1 MHHFQFSLC
10 LLLLACANGDP
21 YEPDSTLGANCTI
34 TVDETWPTQGADD
47 FYFRD
52 SIEFRLSEPDPDARV
67 VFGRSGT
74 QSTAEDGHMVV
85 FTPDQPLPS
94 STDFEVGLE
103 YCFGSPK
110 IGFSTSN
117 LGEPIEDIQALQGT
131 TYRVDLQDARYLENA
146 GAADFLMGWLGRSLL
161 FQVIEY
167 QNNEITLRM
176 AVSKAGDTSEQ
187 DLCYRTFDID
197 GMQLEGSELVLD
209 FDDILFEFY
218 NGSLEVGDFTL
229 LGTLA
234 PDLSHVGGAEF
245 TGWLNITDFTDSL
258 ELGEDE
264 DLCEIIDNL
273 DSSCEPCPDNESQSC
288 IHLMGDRLTALA
300 VDTELEIIEE
310 RDSHPECELSQKE
323 E

>member
-1 MHHFQFSLC
+1 MRHLQISLC
-10 LLLLACANGDP
+10 LSLLACANLDTNGP
-21 YEPDSTLGANCTI
+21 LDSTTGASCSI
-34 TVDETWPTQGADD
+34 TVDETWPAQGADD

-67 VFGRSGT
+67 VFGRPGT
-74 QSTAEDGHMVV
+74 QSTEDNGNLVV

-94 STDFEVGLE
+94 STEFEVGLE
-103 YCFGSPK
+103 YCHGSPT
-110 IGFSTSN
+110 IGFSTS
-117 LGEPIEDIQALQGT
+117 LGRTHRGPQALQGT
-131 TYRVDLQDARYLENA
+131 TYRVDLQDARYLENE
-146 GAADFLMGWLGRSLL
+146 GAADFLMGWLGRALL
-161 FQVIEY
+161 FQVIQHE
-167 QNNEITLRM
+167 NNAITLRM
-176 AVSKAGDTSEQ
+176 AVSKASDTAEQ

-197 GMQLEGSELVLD
+197 GMELEGSEMLLD

-245 TGWLNITDFTDSL
+245 SGWLNITDFTDSL

-264 DLCEIIDNL
+264 DLCEIINNL
-273 DSSCEPCPDNESQSC
+273 DSNCEPCPDNESQSC
-288 IHLMGDRLTALA
+288 INLTGDRLTALA
-300 VDTELEIIEE
+300 VNVDLEIIDE
-310 RDSHPECELSQKE
+310 RDSHPDCELSEKE